1 MGKLIGDMISRIDY
15 EDLLQ
20 LWKWGKVARMFN
32 TGTNQYIVQD
42 ISEQLWEVGGVLH
55 VKYLEN

>member
-1 MGKLIGDMISRIDY
+1 MISRIDY

-20 LWKWGKVARMFN
+20 LWKWGKVARMLN
-32 TGTNQYIVQD
+32 TGTNEHIVQD